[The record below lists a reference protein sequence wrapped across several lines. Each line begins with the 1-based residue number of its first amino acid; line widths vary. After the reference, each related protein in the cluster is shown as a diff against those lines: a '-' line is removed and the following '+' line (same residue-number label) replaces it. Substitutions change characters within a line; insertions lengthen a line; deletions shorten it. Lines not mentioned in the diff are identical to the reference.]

1 MQKQSPKPRAS
12 LNNIDHRS
20 CSTQARATR
29 ECHRRLYSH
38 SSGRQRLTMSG
49 PTPDSARRPRSTSR
63 SRPTTPL
70 RPSSRSSL
78 RESAQRST
86 NGGADSF
93 PLNAFEPAFA
103 ELADAVTDLEA
114 NMMHFQLMHE
124 SLARFSED
132 FASFLYGLNMNAF
145 CVDFPEGPVTDSFRR
160 VRENETEAGSSRP
173 ASERGD
179 VDAESTFMT
188 TDTTF
193 VENPS
198 TTSKPTP
205 KKFGTTDTRQTR
217 PLTSSRGGVQT
228 TRGRGATRGR
238 TTGLVRPRARGL
250 Q

>member
-1 MQKQSPKPRAS
+1 M
-12 LNNIDHRS
+12 
-20 CSTQARATR
+20 T
-29 ECHRRLYSH
+29 
-38 SSGRQRLTMSG
+38 G
-49 PTPDSARRPRSTSR
+49 PTPDSAHRPRSTSR

-70 RPSSRSSL
+70 RPSSRSSF

-86 NGGADSF
+86 NGGADPF

-145 CVDFPEGPVTDSFRR
+145 CVDFPEGPIADSFRR
-160 VRENETEAGSSRP
+160 ARDYEAEAGSSRP

-179 VDAESTFMT
+179 IDAESTFMT

-198 TTSKPTP
+198 TSSKPTP
-205 KKFGTTDTRQTR
+205 KKFANTDTRQSR
-217 PLTSSRGGVQT
+217 PPGSSRGGPQT
-228 TRGRGATRGR
+228 TRGRGTTRGR
-238 TTGLVRPRARGL
+238 TSGLVPPRARGL
-250 Q
+250 R